1 MNPVN
6 DTLPDDGSFQ
16 ETIALVVDYRKTS
29 DPKIREKIIMRHMNI
44 VEGVTRRFS
53 SSYFSAED
61 LRSVGTIAMIKALDR
76 FDPTR
81 GVKFSTYAAS
91 TIVGEIKHYM
101 RDKGWSVHVPREIK
115 ERYLV
120 VQRTIDKLEQVLKRS
135 PRISEIAEEGGM
147 TVEAVLETLEAGS
160 AMAPLSL
167 DRKADSG
174 SEGLLNVVGAED
186 REIKNLLE
194 RLDLKEALDKLDRR
208 SRMIVTLYYYQEMSQ
223 GEIAKRLKISQ
234 MHVSRL
240 LRKAVDCLK
249 ELLGSPEDST
259 ALRGQ
264 EIREARIIPQAV
276 LHSPTPPLKDS

>member
-91 TIVGEIKHYM
+91 TIVGEVKHYM

-135 PRISEIAEEGGM
+135 PRISEIAKEGGM

-160 AMAPLSL
+160 AMVPYCHCPY
-167 DRKADSG
+167 
-174 SEGLLNVVGAED
+174 GLLARVCD
-186 REIKNLLE
+186 F
-194 RLDLKEALDKLDRR
+194 
-208 SRMIVTLYYYQEMSQ
+208 STSW
-223 GEIAKRLKISQ
+223 
-234 MHVSRL
+234 
-240 LRKAVDCLK
+240 
-249 ELLGSPEDST
+249 GS
-259 ALRGQ
+259 
-264 EIREARIIPQAV
+264 
-276 LHSPTPPLKDS
+276 